1 MEPYAFTVEIAAPAT
16 RVWSVL
22 SDVSNWPS
30 WLPTVTSVKPLD
42 ASSLT
47 IGARYHLTQP
57 GLRPAVWSVVE
68 LSPDSHFS
76 WACRSPGVRVLASH
90 SLHPVAADVTRVSLA
105 IGFSGPLAIVARLA
119 AGRMTLEYLGREAA
133 ALKLRVESS

>member
-1 MEPYAFTVEIAAPAT
+1 MATYEVSVEIAAPAA
-16 RVWSVL
+16 RVWAVL
-22 SDVSNWPS
+22 ADVSSWPF
-30 WLPTVTSVKPLD
+30 WLPTVTSVKPLG
-42 ASSLT
+42 ALPLM
-47 IGARYHLTQP
+47 IGAKYHLTQP
-57 GLRPAVWSVVE
+57 GLRPAVWSVVAV
-68 LSPDSHFS
+68 SPDSHFS
-76 WACRSPGVRVLASH
+76 WTCRSPGVRVLASH